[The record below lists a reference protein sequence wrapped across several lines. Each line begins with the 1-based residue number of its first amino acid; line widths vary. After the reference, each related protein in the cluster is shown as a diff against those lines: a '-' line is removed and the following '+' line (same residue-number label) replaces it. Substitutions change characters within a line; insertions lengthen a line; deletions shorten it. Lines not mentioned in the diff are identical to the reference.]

1 MWWGG
6 KVDDDG
12 IVFCVQGTLLSVFLQ
27 PETKARKW
35 KRERERDWGEGSD
48 GKKEKKTGLDAR
60 STVQSR
66 SSTVLA
72 GIPAGPF
79 VNQ

>member
-1 MWWGG
+1 MWWGE

-48 GKKEKKTGLDAR
+48 GKKTENRLR
-60 STVQSR
+60 C
-66 SSTVLA
+66 TVLSPIKEFDRIWRVFQQA
-72 GIPAGPF
+72 RL
-79 VNQ
+79 